1 MNIEERETRDFILSE
16 RKFLEAKLIQ
26 TLDNLNYRL
35 VVAIDNLRKK
45 KLLENELIHILVHLK
60 YNRMVNDLNNKV
72 CPKCL
77 ADNEG
82 TRYFC
87 KSCGAFLDTENF
99 DYADYELPQ
108 LKIMR
113 VVDNLRHMQLG
124 EEVPDSAF
132 IPHAERVEKL
142 QALFNLPEFA
152 ENKNLGMNM
161 EAFLN
166 LCRHPEF
173 QIAFVGTIKT
183 GKSTLINALLGKNYA
198 SMAVTPETAAL
209 TKFRVSNPDYVKV
222 TFYTSAEWAE
232 LWKSRHNA
240 DKFMEEYN
248 ELHAEDHKSKWIDH
262 EDYFVQLT
270 SEEIEDELT
279 KWSSSKHPEH
289 YFVKEIE
296 VGISTLPEDFP
307 PQVVFV
313 DTPGLSDPVAYRS
326 ELTKKYIRRA
336 NAVFVCVE
344 AKKIQQPE
352 VETIAD
358 VFSFSSNNKEKVH
371 IVATHWDKLNDP
383 EADWVENKEYFIRQL
398 TGEGFFATKEIAAEN
413 IVATAAYI
421 HNICRDYEQLDEVLN
436 KKELKSLRKF
446 AIDFDYDE
454 DDPGDRKKIIEKA
467 NIKTISDIIK
477 NKLAGNYRQFL
488 LEDIEKKFVGI
499 RHDLQRIAD
508 DTRNDAQGLLT
519 ASQESLEEFKRKA
532 EDKRKDY
539 EKIKNVS
546 EQLNA
551 IIDQVETKTARQ
563 MEDICSRLR
572 LKVNPAYTR
581 PKEKS
586 QKSNLHRLADRFKGW
601 WR

>member
-1 MNIEERETRDFILSE
+1 M
-16 RKFLEAKLIQ
+16 
-26 TLDNLNYRL
+26 
-35 VVAIDNLRKK
+35 
-45 KLLENELIHILVHLK
+45 
-60 YNRMVNDLNNKV
+60 NNKV
-72 CPKCL
+72 CPKCS
-77 ADNEG
+77 ANNEG

-87 KSCGAFLDTENF
+87 KSCGAFLDAKNF
-99 DYADYELPQ
+99 DPADYELPQ

-142 QALFNLPEFA
+142 QALFNLPAFA

-161 EAFLN
+161 EALLN

-222 TFYTSAEWAE
+222 TFYTSAEWNE

-248 ELHAEDHKSKWIDH
+248 ELHAEEHKSRWIDH
-262 EDYFVQLT
+262 EEYFVQLT
-270 SEEIEDELT
+270 SGEIEDELT

-296 VGISTLPEDFP
+296 VGISTLPKDFP

-313 DTPGLSDPVAYRS
+313 DTPGLFDPVAYRS

-336 NAVFVCVE
+336 NAVFVCVD
-344 AKKIQQPE
+344 AQKVQQPE
-352 VETIAD
+352 IETIAD

-371 IVATHWDKLNDP
+371 IVATHWDKLNNP
-383 EADWVENKEYFIRQL
+383 EKDWAEQKAWLVRQL
-398 TGEGFFATKEIAAEN
+398 TGEGFFETKEIAANN
-413 IVATAAYI
+413 IMTAAAYI
-421 HNICRDYEQLDEVLN
+421 HNLCRDYDLLD
-436 KKELKSLRKF
+436 KSEIKQLRKF
-446 AIDFDYDE
+446 AIDYDYDE
-454 DDPGDRKKIIEKA
+454 DEFEDRQKMIEKA
-467 NIKTISDIIK
+467 NIKTIGDIIK
-477 NKLAGNYRQFL
+477 DKLAGNYRQFL
-488 LEDIEKKFVGI
+488 IEDIEKKFVGI
-499 RHDLQRIAD
+499 RHDLQRISD
-508 DTRNDAQGLLT
+508 DTKKDAQEFLT
-519 ASQESLEEFKRKA
+519 DSQTSLEEFKRKA
-532 EDKRKDY
+532 EEKRKDY
-539 EKIKNVS
+539 EKIKTVS

-551 IIDQVETKTARQ
+551 IVDQVETKTARQ
-563 MEDICSRLR
+563 MEDICAKLH
-572 LKVNPAYTR
+572 LKINPAYTR
-581 PKEKS
+581 QKEKS

>member
-1 MNIEERETRDFILSE
+1 MNVKI
-16 RKFLEAKLIQ
+16 
-26 TLDNLNYRL
+26 
-35 VVAIDNLRKK
+35 
-45 KLLENELIHILVHLK
+45 
-60 YNRMVNDLNNKV
+60 
-72 CPKCL
+72 CPKCS

-87 KSCGAFLDTENF
+87 KSCGAFLDTSDF
-99 DYADYELPQ
+99 DYSVYELPQ

-113 VVDNLRHMQLG
+113 IVDNLRHMQLG

-132 IPHAERVEKL
+132 ASHAERVERL

-152 ENKNLGMNM
+152 ENKNLGMDM
-161 EAFLN
+161 QAFLN

-222 TFYTSAEWAE
+222 TFYTSAEWNE

-248 ELHAEDHKSKWIDH
+248 ELDAERHKSKWIDR
-262 EDYFVQLT
+262 ESRYVELT

-279 KWSSSKHPEH
+279 KWSSSKSPEH

-313 DTPGLSDPVAYRS
+313 DTPGLFDPVAYRS

-336 NAVFVCVE
+336 NAVFVCVD
-344 AKKIQQPE
+344 AQKVQQPE
-352 VETIAD
+352 IETIAD

-371 IVATHWDKLNDP
+371 IVATHWDKLNNP
-383 EADWVENKEYFIRQL
+383 EEDWAEQKEWLVKQL

-413 IVATAAYI
+413 IMATAAHI
-421 HNICRDYEQLDEVLN
+421 HNLCRDYDTLD
-436 KKELKSLRKF
+436 KAQIKQLRKF

-454 DDPGDRKKIIEKA
+454 DEPEDRRKMIEKA
-467 NIKTISDIIK
+467 NIKMIGDIIRDR
-477 NKLAGNYRQFL
+477 LAGNYRKFL

-508 DTRNDAQGLLT
+508 DTKSDAQELLDT
-519 ASQESLEEFKRKA
+519 SQESLEEFKIKA
-532 EDKRKDY
+532 EEKRKDY
-539 EKIKNVS
+539 EKIKVVS

-551 IIDQVETKTARQ
+551 IIDQVETRTARQ
-563 MEDICSRLR
+563 MESICSQLR

-581 PKEKS
+581 PKEES
-586 QKSNLHRLADRFKGW
+586 QKSKLHKMADRFKGW
-601 WR
+601 WN